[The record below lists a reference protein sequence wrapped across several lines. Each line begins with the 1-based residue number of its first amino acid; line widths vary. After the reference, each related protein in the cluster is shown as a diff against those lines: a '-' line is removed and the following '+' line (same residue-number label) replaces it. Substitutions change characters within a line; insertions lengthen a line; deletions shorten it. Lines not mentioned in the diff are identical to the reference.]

1 MKGIKF
7 NSQMFALGTSKE
19 IILKAC
25 KQAEDAIE
33 SSSTKYDGRY
43 VYEVKSKDVVIYQK
57 VYGIR
62 K

>member
-1 MKGIKF
+1 
-7 NSQMFALGTSKE
+7 MFALGTSKE

-33 SSSTKYDGRY
+33 SSSTKFDGRY